1 MTTIVVMSKK
11 HVQKTAPKA
20 QESVAITE
28 AEWDIME
35 LLWEKCPRTSQEIV
49 SLLEEGR
56 GWKRATVVTLL
67 ARLTA
72 KGALNTEPQGK
83 RFLYTPAVERS
94 ACVAEETRSFLDRM
108 FGGALQPLVAHVA
121 EHHSLTKKD
130 IAELKAMLDQ
140 IKPNS

>member
-1 MTTIVVMSKK
+1 MNKK
-11 HVQKTAPKA
+11 RVQKAAPPA
-20 QESVAITE
+20 PEAVAITE
-28 AEWDIME
+28 AEWNIME
-35 LLWEKCPRTSQEIV
+35 LLWEKSPRTSQEIV
-49 SLLEEGR
+49 ALLEEGR

-67 ARLTA
+67 SRLTA
-72 KGALNTEPQGK
+72 KGALDTEPQGN

-121 EHHSLTKKD
+121 EHHSLSKKD
-130 IAELKAMLDQ
+130 IAELKALLNH

>member
-11 HVQKTAPKA
+11 HVQKSVPRA
-20 QESVAITE
+20 QVSVAITE

-35 LLWEKCPRTSQEIV
+35 LLWEKSPRTSQEIV
-49 SLLEEGR
+49 ALLEEGR

-67 ARLTA
+67 SRLTA
-72 KGALNTEPQGK
+72 KGALNTEPQGN
-83 RFLYTPAVERS
+83 RFLYSPAVERS
-94 ACVAEETRSFLDRM
+94 ACVAEETRSFLVRM

-130 IAELKAMLDQ
+130 IAELKALLDQ